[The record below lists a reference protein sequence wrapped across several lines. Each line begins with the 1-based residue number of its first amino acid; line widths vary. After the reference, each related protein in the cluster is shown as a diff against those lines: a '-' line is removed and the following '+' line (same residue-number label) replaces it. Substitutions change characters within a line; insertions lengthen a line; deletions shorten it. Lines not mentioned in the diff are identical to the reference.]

1 MQIIRSA
8 IIVLLAGTWFAGSVQ
23 TVEAQGRAEMAIQK
37 NDKDGDGKVSIDE
50 WRKRR
55 GIFRR
60 LDTDEDGYVTLKEFR
75 QRFGETEAAREADKK
90 AVEASTLEGLT
101 TASAVDRETLCAI
114 ARGRS
119 CSIKLAIKKGL
130 FETGLRP
137 KFPDQA
143 NCRDIDEQWAISYTN
158 KRDREAYHGGIDM
171 PAPYGVPMIATAA
184 GTVVA
189 IYRGENSFRGKEMTI
204 RHAPEDTGIPLWIYT
219 QYAHF
224 DEMPKFKVGDRV
236 KMGQE
241 LGPTGNS
248 GIGRNGLQSQRRRPA
263 IHFAVFFSKSPKFI
277 DRRERIVQVDGN
289 WMDPNALFRKKLPL
303 DSYSMRDLPEAEKQV
318 PISVMMADGTTIPT
332 DTKIV
337 WPYKCKAN

>member
-1 MQIIRSA
+1 MKFIRSV
-8 IIVLLAGTWFAGSVQ
+8 IMLLLVGAWFAISISPAI
-23 TVEAQGRAEMAIQK
+23 AQGRAEIAIQK
-37 NDKDGDGKVSIDE
+37 NDRDGDGKVSADE

-60 LDTDEDGYVTLKEFR
+60 LDTDEDGYVTLQEFR
-75 QRFGETEAAREADKK
+75 ERFGETEAAKEAEKK
-90 AVEASTLEGLT
+90 AVEASTLDGLT
-101 TASAVDRETLCAI
+101 STSAVDRETLCAI

-119 CSIKLAIKKGL
+119 CDIKLAIKKGL

-137 KFPDQA
+137 VFPENA

-171 PAPYGVPMIATAA
+171 PAPYGVPMIAAAA

-204 RHAPEDTGIPLWIYT
+204 RHSPDDTGIALWIYT
-219 QYAHF
+219 KYAHF

-248 GIGRNGLQSQRRRPA
+248 GIGRNGLQSRRRRPA

-303 DSYSMRDLPEAEKQV
+303 DSYSMRDLPEGEKKV
-318 PISVMMADGTTIPT
+318 AISVMMVDGSTIPS
-332 DTKIV
+332 DTKLV
-337 WPYKCKAN
+337 WPYKCKKE